1 MKDLARIALK
11 VLFGSW
17 NGIQIFF
24 YPMLI
29 FFWVDSTSLVKWFSD
44 LLNTQVHQLPLTL
57 FLLVFL
63 YVGFLFLKFY
73 SYLRVN
79 PDPNSMKKELV
90 RYTLD
95 IHKGLF
101 LILFVAIMIYVL
113 GSFLDYFYGI
123 KLPIRRIYASLFQ
136 YLSLTLIMFY
146 YIQSVWTAPFRQRGY
161 SIDRSINYVILFGRR
176 TPMTLLLF
184 TGVIMLTVVS
194 SVVLYRLVV
203 FNGVSLLIEY
213 MNSIVPDGVQLQL
226 LSAKHSG
233 EVFYNVIIIL
243 IAFLVSNL
251 LFAPFTLLGEMLLSH
266 IHPIKLKVRNAQKN
280 TETQEPQA

>member
-1 MKDLARIALK
+1 MKDVARIVLK

-29 FFWVDSTSLVKWFSD
+29 FFWFDSTSMVKWFSE

-63 YVGFLFLKFY
+63 YIGFLFFKFY
-73 SYLRVN
+73 SYLRIN
-79 PDPNSMKKELV
+79 PDTKGLNKDLM

-101 LILFVAIMIYVL
+101 LILFVAIMIFVL
-113 GSFLDYFYGI
+113 GSFLDYFYEI
-123 KLPIRRIYASLFQ
+123 KIPIRRIYASLFQ
-136 YLSLTLIMFY
+136 YISLTLIMFY
-146 YIQSVWTAPFRQRGY
+146 YIQSVWTAPFRKRGY

-176 TPMTLLLF
+176 TPWTLLVF
-184 TGVIMLTVVS
+184 TGLIMLIVVCS
-194 SVVLYRLVV
+194 TLLYRLLV
-203 FNGVSLLIEY
+203 FNGISLIIEY
-213 MNSIVPDGVQLQL
+213 LNTAIPDGVLLQMI
-226 LSAKHSG
+226 SAQNSG

-243 IAFLVSNL
+243 IAFLISNL
-251 LFAPFTLLGEMLLSH
+251 LFAPFTLLGEMLINY
-266 IHPIKLKVRNAQKN
+266 IHPIKLKVRNAQENPK
-280 TETQEPQA
+280 TQDQEA